1 MVAGGGC
8 ADDHEVD
15 AAVFRDAFEALP
27 VAGMVVDGSG
37 RVVHANPALRALVGR
52 DITGRDARELVVPG
66 DRDAPWT
73 STGPSFSVERRCR
86 LADGRVVPMQIDGA
100 LVDGGLLVAQIREI
114 PERDHDPLTGLP
126 ERGRFED
133 VLARHV
139 AGIQRYGAEGALVLV
154 ALDELIALDD
164 VEGDRALVAA
174 ARALERRLRSTDVV
188 TRSGDLFRVLLPR
201 GTAQEAMVV
210 ARDLRDAVRAATGL
224 TCSLAVAPFEDP
236 DDSVAA
242 GRRAR
247 AALDEVRRAGGD
259 GVAAALPSG
268 AIA

>member
-1 MVAGGGC
+1 MAAGGGC

-52 DITGRDARELVVPG
+52 DMTGRDARELVVPG

-73 STGPSFSVERRCR
+73 ATGPSFSVERRCR
-86 LADGRVVPMQIDGA
+86 LADGRMVPMQIDGA
-100 LVDGGLLVAQIREI
+100 LVDGGLLVAQLREI
-114 PERDHDPLTGLP
+114 PERVHDPLTGLP

-154 ALDELIALDD
+154 ALDELI
-164 VEGDRALVAA
+164 ALVAA

-236 DDSVAA
+236 DDPVAA